1 MSALANL
8 TSEIKEAMKSKNAL
22 ALEALRAIKSAVLL
36 QQSEAGASDGISEEE
51 EIKLLQKLVKQR
63 RDSAAIFREQN
74 RIDLAEPE
82 EAQAEIIARFLPE
95 QLSEAEISKVIN
107 SIIAQTGANSMKDM
121 GKVMGMASKQLAG
134 KADGKTISTLVKQLL
149 SA

>member
-1 MSALANL
+1 MAALNNL
-8 TSEIKEAMKSKNAL
+8 TTEINEAMKAKNIL

-36 QQSEAGASDGISEEE
+36 IKSEAGASEKLTEEQ

-63 RDSAAIFREQN
+63 RDSATIFREQN
-74 RIDLAEPE
+74 RVDLAEPE
-82 EAQAEIIARFLPE
+82 EAQAEVIAKFLPE
-95 QLSEAEISKVIN
+95 QLSEEEVKGLIEA
-107 SIIAQTGANSMKDM
+107 IIIQTGAISMKDM

-134 KADGKTISTLVKQLL
+134 KADGKTISTLVKQSL

>member
-1 MSALANL
+1 MAALDNL
-8 TSEIKEAMKSKNAL
+8 TTEIKEAMKAKNAL
-22 ALEALRAIKSAVLL
+22 ALQALRAIKSAVLL
-36 QQSEAGASDGISEEE
+36 QKSEVGASDGMSEDE

-74 RIDLAEPE
+74 RVDLAEPE
-82 EAQAEIIARFLPE
+82 ESQAEIIARFLPK
-95 QLSEAEISKVIN
+95 QLSEEEVGKVIE
-107 SIIAQTGANSMKDM
+107 SIIAQTGASSIKDM

-134 KADGKTISTLVKQLL
+134 KSDGKTISTLVKQLL

>member
-1 MSALANL
+1 MAALDNL
-8 TSEIKEAMKSKNAL
+8 TTEIKEAMKAKNAL
-22 ALEALRAIKSAVLL
+22 ALESLRAIKSAVLL
-36 QQSEAGASDGISEEE
+36 HKSEAGASDEMSEDE

-74 RIDLAEPE
+74 RVDLAEPE

-95 QLSEAEISKVIN
+95 QLSEEEVGKVIE
-107 SIIAQTGANSMKDM
+107 SIIAQTGASSMKDM

-149 SA
+149 ST

>member
-1 MSALANL
+1 MAALDNL
-8 TSEIKEAMKSKNAL
+8 TTEIKEAMKAKNAL
-22 ALEALRAIKSAVLL
+22 ALESLRAIKSAVLL
-36 QQSEAGASDGISEEE
+36 QKSEAGASDEMSEDE

-74 RIDLAEPE
+74 RVDLAEPE

-95 QLSEAEISKVIN
+95 QLSEEEVGKVIE
-107 SIIAQTGANSMKDM
+107 SIIAQTGASSMKDM
-121 GKVMGMASKQLAG
+121 GKVMRMASKQLAG

>member
-1 MSALANL
+1 MAALDNL
-8 TSEIKEAMKSKNAL
+8 TTEIKEAMKAKNAL
-22 ALEALRAIKSAVLL
+22 TLESLRAIKSAVLL
-36 QQSEAGASDGISEEE
+36 HKSEAGASDEMSEDE

-74 RIDLAEPE
+74 RVDLAEPE
-82 EAQAEIIARFLPE
+82 EAQAKIIARFLPK
-95 QLSEAEISKVIN
+95 QLSEEEVGKFIEI
-107 SIIAQTGANSMKDM
+107 IIAQTGASSMKDM
-121 GKVMGMASKQLAG
+121 GKVMGMLSKQLAG

>member
-1 MSALANL
+1 MAALDNL
-8 TSEIKEAMKSKNAL
+8 TTEIKEAMKAKNVL

-36 QQSEAGASDGISEEE
+36 QKSEAGASEELTE
-51 EIKLLQKLVKQR
+51 DQEIKLLQKLVKQR

-74 RIDLAEPE
+74 RADLAEPE
-82 EAQAEIIARFLPE
+82 EAQAEVIARFLPE
-95 QLSEAEISKVIN
+95 QLSEAEVKALIEAIIS
-107 SIIAQTGANSMKDM
+107 QTGASSMKDM

>member
-1 MSALANL
+1 MAALDNL
-8 TSEIKEAMKSKNAL
+8 TTEIKEAMKAKNAL
-22 ALEALRAIKSAVLL
+22 ALESLRAIKSAVLL
-36 QQSEAGASDGISEEE
+36 QKSEAGASDEMSEDE
-51 EIKLLQKLVKQR
+51 EIKLVKQR

-74 RIDLAEPE
+74 RVDLAEPE

-95 QLSEAEISKVIN
+95 QLSEEEVVKVIE
-107 SIIAQTGANSMKDM
+107 SIIAQTGASSMKDM